1 MLLERII
8 NEKELVADS
17 NESWEAATQVAV
29 TEASKTVKNIQN
41 VFVKNFQ
48 AIVKENKVVKYRVN
62 VKVSFIV
69 ED

>member
-1 MLLERII
+1 MAVVKVI
-8 NEKELVADS
+8 ELVADS

-29 TEASKTVKNIQN
+29 AEASKTVKNIQS

-48 AIVKENKVVKYRVN
+48 AIVDDNNIVKYRVN

>member
-1 MLLERII
+1 MAVVKVI
-8 NEKELVADS
+8 ELVADS

-29 TEASKTVKNIQN
+29 AEASKTVKNIQS

-48 AIVKENKVVKYRVN
+48 AIVDDNNIVKYRVN

-69 ED
+69 KD

>member
-1 MLLERII
+1 MAVVKVI
-8 NEKELVADS
+8 ELVADS

-48 AIVKENKVVKYRVN
+48 AIVNDNKIVKYRVN

-69 ED
+69 QD